1 MPNAPAAPM
10 ARNHAVMTGPNSRPT
25 RAVPMRCAANSNT
38 RITTVIG
45 MTSDSSS
52 GSTTRRPSTADST
65 EIAGVIMLSA
75 RNSEAPKIPRTV
87 STATVRVRPPVRR
100 AGRATRVIS
109 DRMPPSPLLSA
120 RNTRP
125 T

>member
-1 MPNAPAAPM
+1 M
-10 ARNHAVMTGPNSRPT
+10 
-25 RAVPMRCAANSNT
+25 
-38 RITTVIG
+38 IG

-52 GSTTRRPSTADST
+52 GSTTRRPSTADNT

-87 STATVRVRPPVRR
+87 STTTVRVRPPVRRR

-109 DRMPPSPLLSA
+109 DRMPPSPFATVTGTGCGSSGLKIV
-120 RNTRP
+120 
-125 T
+125 